1 MIKKL
6 ISMKKAFY
14 IYLLL
19 AIFDGLA
26 IACVDSQPN
35 WDDTGVTVFLILIGT
50 VIFGFLAGK
59 KPWLIGLAVS
69 SWIPLWAIV
78 STHNYG
84 AFLAFIPGFIGAY
97 AGYYFKSLLSK

>member
-1 MIKKL
+1 
-6 ISMKKAFY
+6 MKKAFY

-19 AIFDGLA
+19 AIVDGLA
-26 IACVDSQPN
+26 IAYVDSQSN

-50 VIFGFLAGK
+50 VIFSFLAER

-69 SWIPLWAIV
+69 CWIPLWAV
-78 STHNYG
+78 FSTHNYG

-97 AGYYFKSLLSK
+97 AGYFCKRAWVK